1 MSHTIAHRPHVQHHV
16 PAMPVIAVIVA
27 IVIATAII
35 WAINQPQPTTM
46 TPAAETIGQSAV
58 QPAAVAL
65 PESPVA
71 RHAQMRVDVAGG
83 YPRAYVVNQ
92 HHLVNGASLDPV
104 STRPTGSYEQPDYPR
119 VGQ

>member
-1 MSHTIAHRPHVQHHV
+1 MSHTIAHRPHVRHHV
-16 PAMPVIAVIVA
+16 PAAPGVAVIVA
-27 IVIATAII
+27 IVIATAVI
-35 WAINQPQPTTM
+35 WAVNQPQTTIV
-46 TPAAETIGQSAV
+46 TPATETIGQAAI
-58 QPAAVAL
+58 QPGAVAV

-71 RHAQMRVDVAGG
+71 RHAQMRVNMAGG

-104 STRPTGSYEQPDYPR
+104 STRRAGSFEQPDYPR